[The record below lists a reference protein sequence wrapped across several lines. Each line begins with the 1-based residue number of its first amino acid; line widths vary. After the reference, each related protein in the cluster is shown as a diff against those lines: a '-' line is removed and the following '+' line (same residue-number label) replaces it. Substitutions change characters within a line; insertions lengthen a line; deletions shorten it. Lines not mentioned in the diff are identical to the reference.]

1 MDDSSFNSIT
11 YTIEKKVEGK
21 YALQRIAYI
30 TGAVLL
36 SIILCALCII
46 SKLLVYLTP
55 VVFMLCIII
64 FKYLFI
70 YFQIEYRY
78 TIERGIFT
86 MEKVFGARK
95 CKKYYEVKI
104 ADADKI
110 LPYADIDFK
119 KDDIIYQ
126 SCVSTATPTPDLYAI
141 IAERDGARCIALFEA
156 TKKTLKIMKYHNKN
170 TVITEGLRH

>member
-1 MDDSSFNSIT
+1 MEDSSFNSIT

-30 TGAVLL
+30 VGAVAA

-55 VVFMLCIII
+55 VVFMLCVVI

-78 TIERGIFT
+78 TIEHGVFT
-86 MEKVFGARK
+86 MEKVFGAKK
-95 CKKYYEVKI
+95 CKKYYEITISEAEAIIPFKDV
-104 ADADKI
+104 DQS
-110 LPYADIDFK
+110 PADIV
-119 KDDIIYQ
+119 YP
-126 SCVSTATPTPDLYAI
+126 SCVSTKTPTPDLYAI
-141 IAERDGARCIALFEA
+141 IAQNGGKRHIAYFEA
-156 TKKTLKIMKYHNKN
+156 TKKTLKIMKYHNKS